1 MKNIQI
7 ILAFSLLLPLMS
19 LSFAEERPAWLSD
32 VKSACP
38 PHHLCAI
45 GEGVSY
51 NMAAADG
58 RKALSLIFESKIKS
72 TLTAQETAIAS
83 EVRINVTE
91 EINQSTEG
99 VLTGAIVIK
108 SAEDKTGFY
117 VLIGLDKMIAGNQL
131 KEKIAE
137 IDAEMKVLASEKT
150 RTNGEKL
157 LRLHLKRAPLYSN
170 YQVLTEKRI
179 ASAITYPEI
188 VAMKNLKSMGPAI
201 TILSLENAELRKV
214 LEEKL
219 ISLGHSLAKEQQ
231 SDTITLDAHY
241 LKKKDYINIDGFVR
255 YTYTL
260 ELTSKKGEQKLGVS
274 ILRSRNTARTE
285 EQTEKMALQEIEAL
299 LKEKLLELNLE

>member
-1 MKNIQI
+1 MKNILI
-7 ILAFSLLLPLMS
+7 IFFLYSLSTPMS
-19 LSFAEERPAWLSD
+19 LSFAGERPPWVSD
-32 VKSACP
+32 VKVACP

-45 GEGVSY
+45 GEGASY

-58 RKALSLIFESKIKS
+58 RKALALIFESKIKS

-99 VLTGAIVIK
+99 VLTGAIVVK
-108 SAEDKTGFY
+108 SAEDNEGFY
-117 VLIGLDKMIAGNQL
+117 VLIGLDKLIAGNQL

-137 IDAEMKVLASEKT
+137 IDTEMKVLASEKT

-157 LRLHLKRAPLYSN
+157 MRLHLKRAPLYSN

-188 VAMKNLKSMGPAI
+188 VTMKNLKSMGPAI
-201 TILSLENAELRKV
+201 TILSLENVELRKI
-214 LEEKL
+214 LEEK
-219 ISLGHSLAKEQQ
+219 IIALGHSLAKEQQ
-231 SDTITLDAHY
+231 SDTITLEAHY

-255 YTYTL
+255 YSYTL
-260 ELTSKKGEQKLGVS
+260 ELTSKKGEQKLGVT
-274 ILRSRNTARTE
+274 ILRSSNTARTE
-285 EQTEKMALQEIEAL
+285 EQTEKMALQEIDAL